1 MATRWDER
9 FFSSTRG
16 QVAALL
22 RPGGRT
28 VDELAGELG
37 LTDNAVRAHLAALE
51 RDGLVKQGEPR
62 RGTGKPS
69 YTFGLTPEAERLFPK
84 AYGLL
89 LNQLMSVLADRLSP
103 QELTGALREVGH
115 RIATT
120 QTGGPADMS
129 ARVDWAVELLGALGG
144 LAVAQESDG
153 GFVIRGC
160 DCPLAAAV
168 EGTAD
173 ACLIAEALLSEMIG
187 APVRQRCDPGPP
199 PCCRFEVT
207 PPTGATISET
217 IHER

>member
-22 RPGGRT
+22 RPGSHT

-69 YTFGLTPEAERLFPK
+69 FTFELTPEAERLFPK
-84 AYGLL
+84 SYGLL

-115 RIATT
+115 RIAMT

-129 ARVDWAVELLGALGG
+129 ARVDWAVALLGALGG

-207 PPTGATISET
+207 PPAGATISET

>member
-9 FFSSTRG
+9 FFASTRG
-16 QVAALL
+16 QVASLL

-37 LTDNAVRAHLAALE
+37 LTDNAVRAHLSALE
-51 RDGLVKQGEPR
+51 RDGFVKQGAPR
-62 RGTGKPS
+62 RGSGKPS
-69 YTFGLTPEAERLFPK
+69 FTFELTPDAERLFPK

-89 LNQLMSVLADRLSP
+89 LNQLMSVLAERLTHG
-103 QELTGALREVGH
+103 ELSGALREVGH

-120 QTGGPADMS
+120 QPAGPVGVG

-144 LAVAQESDG
+144 LAVAQETDG

-160 DCPLAAAV
+160 NCPLSAAV
-168 EGTAD
+168 EGSED
-173 ACLIAEALLSEMIG
+173 ACMIAEALLSDLIG

-207 PPTGATISET
+207 ATAGDSIPET
-217 IHER
+217 RHAR